1 MAKKKRKKRKS
12 RRISFKLGTSE
23 GKKKPKTSAGPS
35 LMSLLKV
42 SAVAI
47 ICAAVAV
54 GFVLLDKYVK
64 KSAPLSERA
73 AGLELVDVPAW
84 VNELLE
90 ERMYEAAVASGDDIE
105 PDEGTARLVQ
115 ENIERLVGWV
125 EEVRVQAVHDRLL
138 IEARWRK
145 PVALVESGRDKFYVD
160 GELVVLDFVPISN
173 LPIVRIKG
181 LSVPSEI
188 PPPGQVW
195 HGEDLAAGV
204 TILAKLGQMDE
215 TVTPDKPLLYEIDS
229 IDVSNL
235 NGRRKSRDPHILLYT
250 KDDTEIIWGAQFG
263 TWQRYLEAPDEEKL
277 AKLYSYYKEFG
288 TLLGG
293 AKYINL
299 RDPQQTIPR
308 PTDKY

>member
-1 MAKKKRKKRKS
+1 VAKRKRTKRKS
-12 RRISFKLGTSE
+12 RRISFKLDTSKR
-23 GKKKPKTSAGPS
+23 KKKPKTSAGPS
-35 LMSLLKV
+35 LMTLLKV
-42 SAVAI
+42 SAVVI
-47 ICAAVAV
+47 ICAVVGV

-64 KSAPLSERA
+64 KAVPVSERA
-73 AGLELVDVPAW
+73 AGLELVDVPVW

-90 ERMYEAAVASGDDIE
+90 ERMYEAAVASGDDIK

-195 HGEDLAAGV
+195 YSDDLAAGV
-204 TILAKLGQMDE
+204 TILGKLEKMDE
-215 TVTPDKPLLYEIDS
+215 SVTPDKPLLYEIGS
-229 IDVSNL
+229 IDVSNF
-235 NGRRKSRDPHILLYT
+235 NGRRKSRDPHIVLYT
-250 KDDTEIIWGAQFG
+250 TDDTEIIWGAEFG
-263 TWQRYLEAPDEEKL
+263 MWQRYLEAQDEEKL

-299 RDPQQTIPR
+299 RDPQEMIPM